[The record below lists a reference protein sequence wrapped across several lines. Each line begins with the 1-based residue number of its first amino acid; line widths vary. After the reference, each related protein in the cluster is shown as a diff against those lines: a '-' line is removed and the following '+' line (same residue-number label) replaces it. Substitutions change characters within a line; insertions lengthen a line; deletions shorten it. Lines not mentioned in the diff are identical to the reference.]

1 MNELLFIF
9 HIGAILLSV
18 HLFSKFERVGLS
30 TIFVL
35 QLLFANLFLLKE
47 TSLFGL
53 IVTTTDCYT
62 IGSFLTL
69 NIIRERYGKKA
80 SDETI
85 LLGLLSILFLPLM
98 AMFLLSYQGPIENA
112 AFSNLYQ
119 TLLTPS
125 SRIFLVSL
133 LCMITF
139 QKLDTYL
146 FGKFRSRFSFE
157 KSMLFSLLLCQ
168 LLDTFC
174 FTYGA
179 LSGILNDLPSIFLFS
194 FFIKAFTIT
203 LMTPA
208 TKLLTR
214 SAR

>member
-9 HIGAILLSV
+9 HIGAILFSV
-18 HLFSKFERVGLS
+18 HLFSKLERAGLS
-30 TIFVL
+30 AIFVM

-47 TSLFGL
+47 TTLFGL
-53 IVTTTDCYT
+53 VVTTTDCYT

-69 NIIRERYGKKA
+69 NLIRERYGKIA

-85 LLGLLSILFLPLM
+85 LLGLLSILFLPFM
-98 AMFLLSYQGPIENA
+98 AMFLLSYQSPLENA
-112 AFSNLYQ
+112 NFSHLYH

-133 LCMITF
+133 LCMIAF
-139 QKLDTYL
+139 QKLDTFL
-146 FGKFRSRFSFE
+146 FARLRARFSFQR
-157 KSMLFSLLLCQ
+157 SMLLSLLACQ

-179 LSGILNDLPSIFLFS
+179 LSGILQDLPSIFFFS
-194 FFIKAFTIT
+194 YLVKAFTI
-203 LMTPA
+203 LLITPA
-208 TKLLTR
+208 TKFLIRRTP
-214 SAR
+214 

>member
-1 MNELLFIF
+1 MNEIIFFF
-9 HIGAILLSV
+9 HIAAILLSITI
-18 HLFSKFERVGLS
+18 FSKFEKVGLS
-30 TIFVL
+30 AIFVL
-35 QLLFANLFLLKE
+35 QLLFANLFILKE

-62 IGSFLTL
+62 IGSFITL
-69 NIIRERYGKKA
+69 NIIRERYGKES
-80 SDETI
+80 SDQTI

-98 AMFLLSYQGPIENA
+98 AMFLLSYGAPTSNLSY
-112 AFSNLYQ
+112 SNLYEN
-119 TLLTPS
+119 LLTPS

-146 FGKFRSRFSFE
+146 FSKLRKSFSFE
-157 KSMLFSLLLCQ
+157 KSMLASLLVCQ

-179 LSGILNDLPSIFLFS
+179 LSGVLNNLASIFFFS
-194 FFIKAFTIT
+194 YFVKVVTICI
-203 LMTPA
+203 MTPG

-214 SAR
+214 SHS

>member
-1 MNELLFIF
+1 MNELLFIL
-9 HIGAILLSV
+9 HIGAILFSV

-30 TIFVL
+30 AIFVL

-47 TSLFGL
+47 TELFGL
-53 IVTTTDCYT
+53 VVTTTDCYT

-69 NIIRERYGKKA
+69 NIIRERFGRKA

-98 AMFLLSYQGPIENA
+98 AMFLLSYQSPIGGE
-112 AFSNLYQ
+112 AFANLYA

-146 FGKFRSRFSFE
+146 FAKFRARFSFE
-157 KSMLFSLLLCQ
+157 RSMLLSLLLCQ
-168 LLDTFC
+168 FLDTFC

-179 LSGILNDLPSIFLFS
+179 LFNLLPNLFSIFLFS

-203 LMTPA
+203 LMAPA

-214 SAR
+214 RTK